1 MSLTVIAVLII
12 VGLLFLII
20 EILVVP
26 GTTVVGIIGFVLIAI
41 GVWQT
46 YASFG
51 TPAGHYVLA
60 GTLVMSIIALGLS
73 LRSNT
78 WKRFMLKSNLEG
90 KANVVD
96 ANAIKVG
103 DEGIA
108 ISRLVPMGKAL
119 INGQYFEVSSSGDFI
134 DEQTKVMV
142 TKIEFN
148 KIYIKRIE
156 KEL

>member
-1 MSLTVIAVLII
+1 MSLTVIAILII

-26 GTTVVGIIGFVLIAI
+26 GTTVVGVVGFILIAI

-46 YASFG
+46 YAAYG
-51 TPAGHYVLA
+51 TPAGHWVLA
-60 GTLVMSIIALGLS
+60 GTLVLTIGALALS

-78 WKRFMLKSNLEG
+78 WKRFMLKTDLDG
-90 KANVVD
+90 KTNVIEADSV
-96 ANAIKVG
+96 KVG

-119 INGQYFEVSSSGDFI
+119 INNQYFEVSSSGDFI
-134 DEQTKVMV
+134 DEQSKVVV

-148 KIYIKRIE
+148 KIYIK
-156 KEL
+156 KK

>member
-1 MSLTVIAVLII
+1 MSLTVIAILII

-26 GTTVVGIIGFVLIAI
+26 GTTVVGIVGFILIAI

-46 YASFG
+46 YAAYGASV
-51 TPAGHYVLA
+51 GHWVLA
-60 GTLVMSIIALGLS
+60 GTLVLTVGALALS

-78 WKRFMLKSNLEG
+78 WKRFMLKSNLDG
-90 KANVVD
+90 KANVIEADSV
-96 ANAIKVG
+96 KVG

-119 INGQYFEVSSSGDFI
+119 INNQYFEVSSTGDFI
-134 DEQTKVMV
+134 DEQSKVVV

-148 KIYIKRIE
+148 KIYIK
-156 KEL
+156 KK

>member
-1 MSLTVIAVLII
+1 MSLTIIAILII
-12 VGLLFLII
+12 VGLLFLLL

-26 GTTVVGIIGFVLIAI
+26 GTTVVGVIGFILIAI

-46 YASFG
+46 YAAYG
-51 TPAGHYVLA
+51 APTGHWVLA
-60 GTLVMSIIALGLS
+60 GTLVLTVAALVLS

-78 WKRFMLKSNLEG
+78 WKRFMLKSKVEG
-90 KANVVD
+90 KANIIEED
-96 ANAIKVG
+96 AVKVG

-119 INGQYFEVSSSGDFI
+119 INSRYFEVSSTGEFI
-134 DEQTKVMV
+134 DEQSKIIV

-148 KIYIKRIE
+148 KIYIKQV
-156 KEL
+156 

>member
-12 VGLLFLII
+12 VGLLFLML

-26 GTTVVGIIGFVLIAI
+26 GTTVVGVVGFILIAI

-46 YASFG
+46 YAVYG
-51 TPAGHYVLA
+51 APVGHYVLA
-60 GTLVMSIIALGLS
+60 GTLVLTIAALALS

-78 WKRFMLKSNLEG
+78 WRRFMLKSNLDG

-96 ANAIKVG
+96 ENAVKVG
-103 DEGIA
+103 DEGIS
-108 ISRLVPMGKAL
+108 ISRLAPMGKAL
-119 INGQYFEVSSSGDFI
+119 INGQYFEVSSTGDFI
-134 DEQTKVMV
+134 DEQSKIVV

-148 KIYIKRIE
+148 KIYIK
-156 KEL
+156 KV

>member
-26 GTTVVGIIGFVLIAI
+26 GTTVVGIVGFVLIAI

-46 YASFG
+46 YAAYG
-51 TPAGHYVLA
+51 TATGHWVLA
-60 GTLVMSIIALGLS
+60 ATLVLTIATLALS
-73 LRSNT
+73 LRGNT
-78 WKRFMLKSNLEG
+78 WKKLMLKSNVDG
-90 KANVVD
+90 KTNVIEE
-96 ANAIKVG
+96 NAVKIG

-108 ISRLVPMGKAL
+108 ISRLAPMGKAL
-119 INGQYFEVSSSGDFI
+119 INNQYFEVSSTGDFI
-134 DEQTKVMV
+134 DEQSKIIV

-148 KIYIKRIE
+148 KIYIKKK
-156 KEL
+156 KEI

>member
-1 MSLTVIAVLII
+1 MSLTVIAILII

-26 GTTVVGIIGFVLIAI
+26 GTTVVGVVGFILIAI

-46 YASFG
+46 YAAYG
-51 TPAGHYVLA
+51 APVGHWVLA
-60 GTLVMSIIALGLS
+60 GTLVLTVGALALS

-78 WKRFMLKSNLEG
+78 WKRFMLKSNVDG
-90 KANVVD
+90 KANVIEADSV
-96 ANAIKVG
+96 KVG

-119 INGQYFEVSSSGDFI
+119 INNQYFEVSSTGDFI
-134 DEQTKVMV
+134 DEQSKVVV

-148 KIYIKRIE
+148 KIYIK
-156 KEL
+156 KK